1 MTIPYQASF
10 EPNTNTI
17 SKFLSELT
25 KGWDSHEV
33 MEVRCIVEPALRI
46 ESFAPSDMDN
56 AVRFISE
63 NNKLG
68 YNAYVTV
75 NPVTKDSPSNAKDS
89 DIKRAFYAF
98 VDGDEKGA
106 ADRV

>member
-63 NNKLG
+63 NNK
-68 YNAYVTV
+68 
-75 NPVTKDSPSNAKDS
+75 
-89 DIKRAFYAF
+89 
-98 VDGDEKGA
+98 
-106 ADRV
+106 